1 MKHAFV
7 LAILGLLGLTP
18 ATAQHANPPTNTA
31 SIEGLV
37 TKEPGS
43 EPLKKVVLQVIAEDQ
58 TNGSNYTV
66 TTDSDGSFDIEKV
79 AAGRYRI
86 YVEKTGFVE
95 INSRGRRA
103 EGRFLTVR
111 SGEEIK
117 DLWLQMIPTAVISGR
132 IVDQDG
138 DPMPDAAVFV
148 LRKKPGG
155 KLETAG
161 AEHTNDLG
169 EFRFHGLFPGQYL
182 VVAMPPPDLRDYER
196 EHEKQSKET
205 DQTEMR
211 YLTTYYPG
219 TYDAAQASAIAVR
232 PGDELPV
239 TLTLTPARAYRVRG
253 IVTGIPA
260 GHKAA
265 VELISVAS
273 QTILRSNETGDD
285 GRFEVRGVPPGSYV
299 ARVSV
304 GAEEQIMT
312 ARQSVN
318 VVAADVDGI
327 KLVPVRSFAV
337 FGYLRFDARPRDD
350 ASHYTVSLHSVDA
363 PDDSGFFL
371 ASDASSRSA
380 AIDPLGRFQWTNV
393 QPGTYSVRIHGGS
406 PDSYL
411 KSVSVG
417 ESDGDSGFTISGPA
431 DLELLVSP
439 KGARVDGIVS
449 DHDRPVADTTVV
461 FVPEEK
467 FRKAREH
474 FAVST
479 SDQHGHFTARG
490 LAPGAYTVFAW
501 QDVDDGMYYD
511 ANFLKSQESNATAVK
526 VNESSQQTINLKL
539 SSIAE
544 EWR

>member
-1 MKHAFV
+1 MKRVFV
-7 LAILGLLGLTP
+7 LVILGLLELTSAP
-18 ATAQHANPPTNTA
+18 AQTAPPANTA
-31 SIEGLV
+31 AIEGIV

-43 EPLKKVVLQVIAEDQ
+43 EPLKKVVLQVIAENQ
-58 TNGSNYTV
+58 ANGSNYTA
-66 TTDSDGSFDIEKV
+66 TTDSDGRFRIEKV

-103 EGRFLTVR
+103 DGRSLTVR

-117 DLWLQMIPTAVISGR
+117 DLWLQMLPTAIIGGR

-148 LRKKPGG
+148 QRKRPGG

-161 AEHTNDLG
+161 AERTNDLG
-169 EFRFHGLFPGQYL
+169 EFRFHGLFPGRYL
-182 VVAMPPPDLRDYER
+182 VVAMPPPDFRDYER
-196 EHEKQSKET
+196 EHEKPSKET
-205 DQTEMR
+205 DQGDLR

-219 TYDAAQASAIAVR
+219 TYDAAQASTITVR

-239 TLTLTPARAYRVRG
+239 SLALIPARTYRVRG

-260 GHKAA
+260 GQKAA
-265 VELISVAS
+265 VELVSAVS
-273 QTILRSNETGDD
+273 QTILRSNETGED

-299 ARVSV
+299 ARISI
-304 GAEEQIMT
+304 GADEQMMT

-327 KLVPVRSFAV
+327 KLVPVRSFV
-337 FGYLRFDARPRDD
+337 VSGYLRFDARPRDD
-350 ASHYTVSLHSVDA
+350 ASHYTVNLHSVDA

-371 ASDASSRSA
+371 APDVSSRSA
-380 AIDPLGRFQWTNV
+380 TVDRQGRFQWTNV
-393 QPGTYSVRIHGGS
+393 KPGTYSVHIHGGD

-411 KSVSVG
+411 KSVTVG
-417 ESDGDSGFTISGPA
+417 ESEGDTGFTISGPA
-431 DLELLVSP
+431 NLELLVSP

-449 DHDRPVADTTVV
+449 DHDQPVADATVV

-474 FAVST
+474 FAVVT
-479 SDQHGHFTARG
+479 SDQHGHFTVRG
-490 LAPGAYTVFAW
+490 LAAGTYTAFAW
-501 QDVDDGMYYD
+501 QDLEEGLYYD
-511 ANFLKSQESNATAVK
+511 ANFLKSQESNATSVK
-526 VNESSQQTINLKL
+526 VNEGSQQTIELKL

-544 EWR
+544 EWQ